1 MNQNKKGIAGP
12 SIILYCV
19 LRYVIYSIFFSL
31 RFKQTFKHI
40 QKHKQKAQIEI
51 SENMIVGDFNF
62 PFLTEQVHKHKR
74 RKKTFLLKVK

>member
-1 MNQNKKGIAGP
+1 MNQNKKGHCRTINN
-12 SIILYCV
+12 STLCIEVCDSFNL
-19 LRYVIYSIFFSL
+19 FFSEV
-31 RFKQTFKHI
+31 QTFKHI

-62 PFLTEQVHKHKR
+62 PFLTEPVHKHKR